1 MAAMDEQVA
10 RFREDYYLLTGAA
23 LRKSAYLA
31 LFRLV
36 GYRYGLDAVGST
48 VQLALAEFFRQHAS
62 WANAKD
68 HFGRFHGAVIVSLG
82 GILDT
87 IPDTLEGGMM
97 LMHYAEGTASTG
109 ILFAVSCLFRVNACT
124 LIVTLPAYSK
134 YVYGLDA
141 SVYYRRLLADRAMK
155 HSIHL
160 TQFHGDW
167 FEMGRTPLE
176 TQYVSSTTLAT

>member
-1 MAAMDEQVA
+1 MYDDSMAAMDEQVA

-87 IPDTLEGGMM
+87 IPDTLEGGMFDGHSLCS
-97 LMHYAEGTASTG
+97 LMSLSGQCLYTHRYAPSVLEVRIWSRCIG
-109 ILFAVSCLFRVNACT
+109 ILSQAIGGPSYEALNSFDAVSR
-124 LIVTLPAYSK
+124 
-134 YVYGLDA
+134 
-141 SVYYRRLLADRAMK
+141 
-155 HSIHL
+155 
-160 TQFHGDW
+160 
-167 FEMGRTPLE
+167 
-176 TQYVSSTTLAT
+176 